1 MSLSDLASIGSLVSA
16 AAVLISL
23 VYLGLQVSQAARNQ
37 RAAMVNGTSARTS
50 DQLLRVIESHNAD
63 LWTRLITTSE
73 PDYTAGEIVKLMNI
87 LTALVLGIEDSFL
100 LARQNLIDK
109 SMFETNLR
117 LMDILFSLPVPRAMW
132 PFIRDSFVPDFVS
145 FFETRMNSTPLREQ
159 VDLPKELVA
168 SLAAVRRRA

>member
-1 MSLSDLASIGSLVSA
+1 
-16 AAVLISL
+16 
-23 VYLGLQVSQAARNQ
+23 
-37 RAAMVNGTSARTS
+37 MVNGTSARTS

-73 PDYTAGEIVKLMNI
+73 PNYTAGEIVKLMNI

-132 PFIRDSFVPDFVS
+132 PFIRDSFVPDFVT
-145 FFETRMNSTPLREQ
+145 FFETRMNATQLREQ
-159 VDLPKELVA
+159 VDLPAALVA
-168 SLAAVRRRA
+168 SVATVRRRA

>member
-1 MSLSDLASIGSLVSA
+1 MTLSDLAAIGSLVSA
-16 AAVLISL
+16 GAVLVSL
-23 VYLGLQVSQAARNQ
+23 IYLGLQVSQAARNQ

-63 LWTRLITTSE
+63 LWARLITSDE
-73 PDYTAGEIVKLMNI
+73 IYTTTEIVKLMNI
-87 LTALVLGIEDSFL
+87 LTALVVGIEDSFL

-117 LMDILFSLPVPRAMW
+117 LMDILFGLPVPRAMW

-145 FFETRMNSTPLREQ
+145 FFETRMNAAPVRQQ
-159 VDLPKELVA
+159 VDLVQALSA
-168 SLAAVRRRA
+168 SLAAVRRPS